1 MESDYLNTETIHR
14 ILGIDEFF
22 KTPTMLMEL
31 MLNKEERERVFS
43 EFLEVDTD
51 LTYDWFHN
59 YFQEEQADRK
69 NKKQD
74 FTPNSISK
82 ILTGIVGLNEQD
94 DGMRFDVAAGT
105 GGITIQMWN
114 DDRLKHSPFDYMPSM
129 YYYTTVE
136 LSDRAIP
143 FLIFN
148 LAIRG
153 MNATV
158 VHGDSLLRKCK
169 GIFFIQNDKDDFL
182 GFSSI
187 NVMPYNETTEN
198 EFHVEFGDFRYPE
211 HIESPIEV
219 LDRLGVRIDGGQV
232 KGIKTEG

>member
-1 MESDYLNTETIHR
+1 MHLITPEQINGLLDIDDSYKAPDRLMSILFNKAEREKLFRDYLEIET
-14 ILGIDEFF
+14 
-22 KTPTMLMEL
+22 
-31 MLNKEERERVFS
+31 N
-43 EFLEVDTD
+43 VD
-51 LTYDWFHN
+51 YDWFHE
-59 YFQEEQADRK
+59 YFQNEHADRK

-74 FTPNSISK
+74 FTPRGVATLLSK
-82 ILTGIVGLNEQD
+82 LVNTPNVGYTNLD
-94 DGMRFDVAAGT
+94 IAAGT
-105 GGITIQMWN
+105 GGLTIEKWN
-114 DDRLKHSPFDYMPSM
+114 EDRYSMSIFEYLPSM
-129 YYYTTVE
+129 FFYQVEE